1 MGAVGFTCWMM
12 KAVIACY
19 WAATVQHR
27 KDVGDPS
34 YIGWEAPKFI
44 VRSVTTSFLMGL
56 FMKVNARA
64 FPLRNPTTRKNH
76 FLVPAIMLGIL
87 SVFAESLID
96 QYLGL
101 EKLFR
106 FVTSKDYTN

>member
-19 WAATVQHR
+19 WAATVHHR

-44 VRSVTTSFLMGL
+44 VRSVTTAFLMGL

-106 FVTSKDYTN
+106 FVTSKYYTN